1 MNHEKRLN
9 GGETIL
15 MTVEEDSFTAYC
27 GPEASGRIYVD
38 DHQVGSIDGARSETA
53 PFDIDIVFHN
63 TFPNEGT
70 IEDMVPELEEEF
82 LEDFHAAID
91 AVREEVSDAKDPIQ
105 EVMEMDYEY

>member
-1 MNHEKRLN
+1 MNHKERL
-9 GGETIL
+9 GADETIL
-15 MTVEEDSFTAYC
+15 MTVEDDLFTAYC
-27 GPEASGRIYVD
+27 GPEASNRLYVNEY
-38 DHQVGSIDGARSETA
+38 QVGSIDGARSETA